1 MMRFGG
7 FCLCF
12 CALLLA
18 ASQSA
23 ARSLEDIQASGY
35 IEFAVY
41 RDFPPYS
48 QLVDGK
54 PEGIDIDL
62 GKAIAER
69 LALKPRW
76 MWVTAD
82 ETVDDDLRNAIW
94 KGNVIERRVADVML
108 RVPYDRRYS
117 YARDG
122 YGLPRND
129 LVVMLAPYHTESWR
143 IARNLDKI
151 GDVRNL
157 AIFQYQPIGVELDSL
172 PDFFLAGFL
181 GGRLRDN
188 VRHYIR
194 IQQATADLLEGKISA
209 VAGMRTQLEWT
220 LNASGENID
229 IDSDGLEA
237 MGSLDWDIGIAIRHD
252 FRPLGYRLESVIKA
266 LIDEG
271 LVENI
276 FAHYGAGYAR
286 PSLYSSAPQNAAN

>member
-1 MMRFGG
+1 MCVF
-7 FCLCF
+7 
-12 CALLLA
+12 LLA
-18 ASQSA
+18 ATQSE

-48 QLVDGK
+48 HMIDGK
-54 PEGIDIDL
+54 PAGIDIDM
-62 GKAIAER
+62 GRAIAEK
-69 LALKPRW
+69 LELEARW

-82 ETVDDDLRNAIW
+82 ETVDDDLRNAVW

-108 RVPYDRRYS
+108 RVPYDREYS

-143 IARNLDKI
+143 IARDLNKT

-157 AIFQYQPIGVELDSL
+157 AIFQHRAIGVEVDSL
-172 PDFFLAGFL
+172 PDFFLSGFL

-188 VRHYIR
+188 VKHYMR
-194 IQQATADLLEGKISA
+194 IEQAAADLLDSEISA
-209 VAGMRTQLEWT
+209 VAGMRTQLEWV
-220 LNASGENID
+220 LAEADDNID

-237 MGSLDWDIGIAIRHD
+237 MGSLEWDVGIAIRHD

-266 LIDEG
+266 LIDESR
-271 LVENI
+271 VEKI
-276 FAHYGAGYAR
+276 FSRYGAGYSR
-286 PSLYSSAPQNAAN
+286 PELYSGAIQNAAN

>member
-1 MMRFGG
+1 MKSGG
-7 FCLCF
+7 FCVLL

-18 ASQSA
+18 ASHSA

-48 QLVDGK
+48 HMVDGR
-54 PEGIDIDL
+54 PAGIDVDM
-62 GKAIAER
+62 GRAIADKLE
-69 LALKPRW
+69 LEARW

-82 ETVDDDLRNAIW
+82 ETVDDDLRNAVW
-94 KGNVIERRVADVML
+94 KGNVIERRIADVML
-108 RVPYDRRYS
+108 RVPYDREYS

-143 IARNLDKI
+143 IARDLDKI

-157 AIFQYQPIGVELDSL
+157 AIFQYQTIGVELDSL
-172 PDFFLAGFL
+172 PDFFLSGFL

-188 VRHYIR
+188 VKHYMSIK
-194 IQQATADLLEGKISA
+194 QAAADLVDGEISA
-209 VAGMRTQLEWT
+209 AAGMRTQLEWA
-220 LNASGENID
+220 LAEVEGNID
-229 IDSDGLEA
+229 IDSNGLEA
-237 MGSLDWDIGIAIRHD
+237 MGSLEWDIGIAIRHD
-252 FRPLGYRLESVIKA
+252 FRPLGYRLESVIKD

-271 LVENI
+271 RVKNI
-276 FAHYGAGYAR
+276 FSRYGTGYTR
-286 PSLYSSAPQNAAN
+286 PSLYGGAIKNAAN